1 MGLAGTVIVLN
12 GPPSA
17 GKRAIIARL
26 QETADAAFM
35 SIGIDVFYKWMIP
48 ELRAGQRLDP
58 IVHRRYL
65 LGLHATIAAHAR
77 AGCNVLVDHTL
88 LDAEWHRELAAMLA
102 GLDVL
107 WIEVR
112 TAEHVLRAR
121 EAAQGARPE
130 GAALELLAMMVRDA
144 PVDLGVDGADPARAA
159 ADILHHLR
167 TRSMRGQP
175 LARWVADA
183 MPLQAE
189 KPGRIIALVG
199 SSSAGKSTLCRALQA
214 VAEARTREHFLYM
227 GIDTALDTLPA
238 RYFGIPFHPEQMQH
252 YEPGPDGR
260 LGFSYV
266 APGPSPDNPS
276 PYPQQQCGPV
286 ARACIS
292 GQLHSIAAMS
302 RAGLNVVGDHIWIFR
317 DWYDEARALY
327 EGLPILWVSVSC
339 SDDVVDE
346 HERRRGD
353 RLPGWAL
360 GQRAQMYKDGPVD
373 VIVDTGTLTPE
384 QEAERILAAIGL

>member
-1 MGLAGTVIVLN
+1 V
-12 GPPSA
+12 
-17 GKRAIIARL
+17 
-26 QETADAAFM
+26 QETADDPFL
-35 SIGIDVFYKWMIP
+35 SIGIGLFYKWMIP
-48 ELRAGQRLDP
+48 EMRAGQALDP
-58 IVHRRYL
+58 VLHRRYL
-65 LGLHATIAAHAR
+65 QGLHVTIAAHAR

-112 TAEHVLRAR
+112 TAEPVLRAR

-130 GAALELLAMMVRDA
+130 GAALELLALMARDA
-144 PVDLGVDGADPARAA
+144 PVDLTVDGADPERAA
-159 ADILHHLR
+159 SDILHHLR

-175 LARWVADA
+175 LARWVSDA
-183 MPLQAE
+183 IPLRAE

-199 SSSAGKSTLCRALQA
+199 SSSAGKSTLCRALQEM
-214 VAEARTREHFLYM
+214 AEARTREHFLYM

-238 RYFGIPFHPEQMQH
+238 RYFGIPFHPEQMRH

-276 PYPQQQCGPV
+276 PYPQQQTGPV

-292 GQLHSIAAMS
+292 GQLHSVAALS

-327 EGLPILWVSVSC
+327 EGLPVLWVSVSC

-353 RLPGWAL
+353 RPPGWAL
-360 GQRAQMYKDGPVD
+360 GQRAQMYKDAPAD
-373 VIVDTGTLTPE
+373 VVVDTGTLTPE
-384 QEAERILAAIGL
+384 QEAERILAAAGL